1 MALSAYELLARSLP
15 QLGEGLWAT
24 LKISLLTIVFSV
36 ILGTGFGVLRTSRRF
51 VPRLLSGTVLELV
64 RSVPI
69 LVWLFFFFFGLPIL
83 FDVHL
88 SAFGSALLVL
98 SLWGMTEI
106 GEIVRGA
113 LQSLSKGQTEAGKS
127 LGLSGPQL
135 LVYVLLPQ
143 ALRRMVPPAI
153 NVFTRIVM
161 TSSLTV
167 LVGVTELI
175 KSGQQIIE
183 RHYTLSYASV
193 VIYGLMALLYFA
205 LCYPLS
211 VFSRRLERRWAG

>member
-24 LKISLLTIVFSV
+24 LKISLVTIMFSV

-51 VPRLLSGTVLELV
+51 VPRLLSGIVLELV

-113 LQSLSKGQTEAGKS
+113 LQSLPKGQTEAGKS

-135 LVYVLLPQ
+135 LVYVLVPQ

-211 VFSRRLERRWAG
+211 VFSRRLERRWTG